1 MNLNLTNVAKAVAI
15 GGIASVAALI
25 TDNKDF
31 SFTGGKWEHVAEAFV
46 GGAASTFLLL
56 FKQPSAPPAPPTI
69 EGGKK

>member
-1 MNLNLTNVAKAVAI
+1 MNLSLTNVAKAVAV
-15 GGIASVAALI
+15 GGIASVAALV

-56 FKQPSAPPAPPTI
+56 FKTKSELSPP
-69 EGGKK
+69 EVKK